1 MSNDHERVDR
11 VARARLWAG
20 YPCRNMT
27 LYHRTGF
34 LVGDACSL
42 VEVPGKGSTLIIRDI
57 EAARARKH
65 ARADRVVSPADL
77 VVAAELSADR
87 ETQFAQA
94 TAAFLA
100 REGVREV
107 VGDRTVPL
115 SFVDAIRRAGVE
127 VVYDAGMGVEERRRK
142 TSAEVEH
149 IRAAQ
154 AATEAVME
162 KACRMIARATAR
174 ADGVLADGEGVLTAE
189 RVRSM
194 IAVDLMREGYDG
206 PPSIVACGVCGA
218 DCHDHGHGELR
229 TGEPVIVDI
238 FPKSKSHQYQGDC
251 TRTVVHGTPTAE
263 LVRMHAAVVEAKAA
277 AVAAMKAGVRCGDV
291 HAATMGVLRARG
303 YSRAI
308 PGPDAPAEFVSAQ
321 HGTGHGLGLDG
332 HEPPLVDGEAGM
344 GPALVAGD
352 VVTAEPGLYS
362 VKFGGVRVEDVYLVT
377 ETGSE
382 NLGRGLPEGLD
393 WR

>member
-1 MSNDHERVDR
+1 MSNGHERVDR

-77 VVAAELSADR
+77 VAAAELSADR

-94 TAAFLA
+94 TAAFLV

-149 IRAAQ
+149 MRADQ
-154 AATEAVME
+154 AASEAVME
-162 KACRMIARATAR
+162 
-174 ADGVLADGEGVLTAE
+174 
-189 RVRSM
+189 
-194 IAVDLMREGYDG
+194 
-206 PPSIVACGVCGA
+206 
-218 DCHDHGHGELR
+218 
-229 TGEPVIVDI
+229 
-238 FPKSKSHQYQGDC
+238 
-251 TRTVVHGTPTAE
+251 
-263 LVRMHAAVVEAKAA
+263 
-277 AVAAMKAGVRCGDV
+277 
-291 HAATMGVLRARG
+291 
-303 YSRAI
+303 
-308 PGPDAPAEFVSAQ
+308 
-321 HGTGHGLGLDG
+321 
-332 HEPPLVDGEAGM
+332 
-344 GPALVAGD
+344 
-352 VVTAEPGLYS
+352 
-362 VKFGGVRVEDVYLVT
+362 
-377 ETGSE
+377 
-382 NLGRGLPEGLD
+382 
-393 WR
+393 